1 MANKGRKVGLLRG
14 AGTRMALWFYAM
26 MRLLR
31 LKQPLRAT
39 IHQQKFVALNLNDTV
54 ASAVQDIEDNDFW
67 KCLYVILRA
76 VFPALRLL
84 RYCDKS
90 KPAMDKIY
98 YLSYRTTQAL
108 EQSEKWLNDENLF
121 GSIRSDRNLARAAE
135 IIGGEVDDEA
145 EDDGVGTVTF
155 ANLDSDDNDGDA
167 DDDGSAADISNNSN
181 KMSFGRQFIWNWDK
195 RKNHIEHEYAIVGWS
210 LCVMESVRKDV
221 AARLTGTHR
230 DAIAEVVRRLHCA
243 PCPNTNPAIARMTL
257 PEIIDTYWNE
267 FKSFQQQSY
276 PFAEPSR
283 WATADVTQ
291 GNSFLWH
298 EKYSLPY
305 TVVLGFV
312 ACRTTAKLC
321 GIGAAE
327 RSWGGVKQIKTGKR
341 SHMSGES
348 TEKRSIL
355 YVSAKIAQSRVQCD
369 RLEKLDA
376 TGNNAMFGDDDIN
389 FDMQLEQFGVDMG
402 ALKEPAVERIF
413 RAWVEDWEEESR
425 KKNDCVDEARLLQK
439 YKGLVFFDPD
449 SEKTFSVWDQNM
461 EFRRGRGMGWFVVAV
476 SADEPDDENNEA
488 FSLEIACE
496 LIGVTKQKEGV
507 QVLRQEV
514 EE

>member
-1 MANKGRKVGLLRG
+1 MANKGRKVALLRG

-31 LKQPLRAT
+31 LRQALMAT
-39 IHQQKFVALNLNDTV
+39 IHQQKFTDLLLNETV
-54 ASAVQDIEDNDFW
+54 AMAVQDIENKDFW

-108 EQSEKWLNDENLF
+108 KQSESVLNDEALF
-121 GSIRSDRNLARAAE
+121 GQITSDRHLGRALDILGVE
-135 IIGGEVDDEA
+135 DNDKD

-155 ANLDSDDNDGDA
+155 ANADSN
-167 DDDGSAADISNNSN
+167 DDDDEDDDENVL
-181 KMSFGRQFIWNWDK
+181 SFGRQFIWHWDK
-195 RKNHIEHEYAIVGWS
+195 RKSKIEHEYAIAAWA
-210 LCVMESVRKDV
+210 LCVMPEVRKDV

-230 DAIAEVVRRLHCA
+230 DAIEDVVRRLHLT
-243 PCPNTNPAIARMTL
+243 PCPNTHPNISRMTTAD
-257 PEIIDTYWNE
+257 IIDTFWNE
-267 FKSFQQQSY
+267 FKSFQQCTH

-283 WATADVTQ
+283 WATVDVTQ

-305 TVVLGFV
+305 TTVLGFV
-312 ACRTTAKLC
+312 GCRVTSKLC

-327 RSWGGVKQIKTGKR
+327 RSWGGVKNIKTGKR

-355 YVSAKIAQSRVQCD
+355 YVSAKIQQSRIMCD
-369 RLEKLDA
+369 RFEKLDA
-376 TGNNAMFGDDDIN
+376 TENNAMFGDDDIN
-389 FDMQLEQFGVDMG
+389 FDMQLERFDVDTG

-413 RAWVEDWEEESR
+413 RAWVEDWEEVAR
-425 KKNDCVDEARLLQK
+425 TKNDCVEEASLLTK
-439 YKGLVFFDPD
+439 YRGLVFNDPD
-449 SEKTFSVWDQNM
+449 SGSTFSVWDRNM
-461 EFRRGRGMGWFVVAV
+461 EFRRGRGNGWFVVGV
-476 SADEPDDENNEA
+476 SADNPDDESCNEP
-488 FSLEIACE
+488 FSLEMACE
-496 LIGVTKQKEGV
+496 LIGATKQKEGV
-507 QVLRQEV
+507 KVLQRV
-514 EE
+514 EEE